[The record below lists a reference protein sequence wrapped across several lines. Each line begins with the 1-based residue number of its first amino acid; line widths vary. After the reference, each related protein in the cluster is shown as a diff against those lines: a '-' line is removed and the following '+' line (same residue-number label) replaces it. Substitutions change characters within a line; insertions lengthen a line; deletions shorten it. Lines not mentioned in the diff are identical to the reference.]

1 MVVTPRILRT
11 CKPGLKERGMTGNEL
26 IRTCSDCRGS
36 GRWFDMPPEKRRIGY
51 GDMGPSE
58 CTTCDGWGL
67 LPTEEGRLVFDMIV
81 AMRQSPKWR

>member
-1 MVVTPRILRT
+1 
-11 CKPGLKERGMTGNEL
+11 MTGNKL
-26 IRTCSDCRGS
+26 IQTCSDCRGS

-51 GDMGPSE
+51 GEMGPSE

-67 LPTEEGRLVFDMIV
+67 LPSEEGSLVFDMIV